1 MTQLSKT
8 VCLTLLL
15 IAGILTLPGCTG
27 GGETVIS
34 GLGNSN
40 NYVGKDDEIRMLANA
55 LAKQDIV
62 PAVTDEDIMTIY
74 GKVRDKALEGD
85 FKASVVILR
94 LAAHQ
99 RAPKEDD

>member
-1 MTQLSKT
+1 MNHLCRI
-8 VCLTLLL
+8 VGTLILL
-15 IAGILTLPGCTG
+15 GLAAALIPGCTG

-55 LAKQDIV
+55 LAKQEIV
-62 PAVTDEDIMTIY
+62 PAVTDEDIITIY

-99 RAPKEDD
+99 RAPKEDE

>member
-1 MTQLSKT
+1 MNPIAKFVS
-8 VCLTLLL
+8 LT
-15 IAGILTLPGCTG
+15 IALAFIILALPGCTG

-40 NYVGKDDEIRMLANA
+40 NYIGKDDEIRMLANA
-55 LAKQDIV
+55 LAKQAMV

-85 FKASVVILR
+85 FQAAVVMLR

-99 RAPKEDD
+99 RAPKEDE